1 MKHLISTVVC
11 LFAVLAGSSQED
23 VTFQT
28 YLTNTGGEFVP
39 LNYTVATGGA
49 IYTAADTTD
58 ASGFAITTVNIPA
71 GGFLQGEVTLSFLDC
86 DSSEVSAT
94 AFLMPNDSVGGGLMA
109 SFVADY
115 CSGGNTGG
123 GGGDPVIS
131 DDCDIEL
138 MWASADGMWFDFT
151 ATDYPSGSELTW
163 SVDGAVIDV
172 TPDSVMNLGFDFT
185 PSWAVCVS
193 YESDSCGTV
202 MDCVT
207 SDEAW
212 GGGTGGG
219 DSLCVATFEV
229 AQTLD
234 DTGTPVPGSV
244 DVWVPEVD
252 NNALYSWDF
261 GDEATST
268 EATPTHIYTGNGPY
282 VLCLTVSYLDSP
294 LFPGCTA
301 TFCDTV
307 SVDDSGM
314 LNGLL
319 AGFTLNVQV
328 GEPTVVGVADLDG
341 TKAGLMV
348 HPNPAIA
355 GSALTL
361 SGFAAD
367 FQPLTAEILDASGRV
382 LRGPQRVANGVV
394 ETAGVPAGLVFIRMQ
409 DATGQ
414 VQIARVL
421 LH

>member
-1 MKHLISTVVC
+1 MKHLISTVVGLC
-11 LFAVLAGSSQED
+11 AVLAGFSQED
-23 VTFQT
+23 VQFQT
-28 YLTNTGGEFVP
+28 YLTNTGGELVP
-39 LNYTVATGGA
+39 LNYSVATGGA
-49 IYTAADTTD
+49 IYSAADTTD
-58 ASGFAITTVNIPA
+58 AGGFAVTTVNIPA
-71 GGFLQGEVTLSFLDC
+71 GGFLQGVVTLTFLDC
-86 DSSEVSAT
+86 DSVETSAT

-115 CSGGNTGG
+115 CSGGGNTGG
-123 GGGDPVIS
+123 GGGDPVVS

-151 ATDYPSGSELTW
+151 ASDYPSGSDLTW

-185 PSWAVCVS
+185 PAWAVCVS

-212 GGGTGGG
+212 GGGGG
-219 DSLCVATFEV
+219 DSLCVPTFEV

-234 DTGTPVPGSV
+234 DTGAPVPGSV
-244 DVWVPEVD
+244 DVWVPEID
-252 NNALYSWDF
+252 NNALYFWDF

-268 EATPTHIYTGNGPY
+268 EATPTHTYTGNGPY
-282 VLCLTVSYLDSP
+282 VLCLTVSYLNSP

-314 LNGLL
+314 LSGFL

-328 GEPTVVGVADLDG
+328 GEPTVVSVAERSGEWL
-341 TKAGLMV
+341 TV
-348 HPNPAIA
+348 HPNPAPV
-355 GSALTL
+355 GRTLTL
-361 SGFAAD
+361 GGSGD
-367 FQPLTAEILDASGRV
+367 FQPVTAEILDASGRV
-382 LRGPQRVANGVV
+382 LRGQQRVVNGVV
-394 ETAGVPAGLVFIRMQ
+394 ETGDVPAGLVFIRMQ
-409 DATGQ
+409 DAAGQ
-414 VQIARVL
+414 VQTARVL